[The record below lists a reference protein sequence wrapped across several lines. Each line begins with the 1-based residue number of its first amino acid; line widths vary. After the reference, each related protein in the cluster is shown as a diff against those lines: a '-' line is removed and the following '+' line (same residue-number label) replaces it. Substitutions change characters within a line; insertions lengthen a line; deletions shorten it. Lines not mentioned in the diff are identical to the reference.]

1 VILKRA
7 TDLDNVAQLDPRHAI
22 TLILVSL
29 ALTVL
34 GGTIP
39 ARMAAHK
46 DPVEALR
53 AE

>member
-1 VILKRA
+1 LNP
-7 TDLDNVAQLDPRHAI
+7 LHA
-22 TLILVSL
+22 LLLVLVSV
-29 ALTVL
+29 ALTML
-34 GGTIP
+34 GGLIP